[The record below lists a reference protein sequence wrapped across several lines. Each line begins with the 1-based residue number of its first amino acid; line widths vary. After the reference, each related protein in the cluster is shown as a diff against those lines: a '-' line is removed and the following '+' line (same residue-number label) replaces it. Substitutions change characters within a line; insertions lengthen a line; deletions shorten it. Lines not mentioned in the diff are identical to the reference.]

1 MNDIILKPILT
12 EKMADLGERLN
23 RYAFEVNSKSNKIEI
38 KNAIENAYG
47 VNVKAVNTMK
57 QGGGKRKMKYT
68 NKGVSFQRTKL
79 IKKAIVT
86 LEAVSYTHLR
96 AHETS

>member
-12 EKMADLGERLN
+12 EKMADLGEKLN

-68 NKGVSFQRTKL
+68 NRGVSFQRTKL

-86 LEAVSYTHLR
+86 LEEGDTIDLY
-96 AHETS
+96 ENI

>member
-23 RYAFEVNSKSNKIEI
+23 RYAFEVNSKANKIEI
-38 KNAIENAYG
+38 KNAVENAYG

-57 QGGGKRKMKYT
+57 HGGGKRKMKYT
-68 NKGVSFQRTKL
+68 NRGVSFQRTKL

-86 LEAVSYTHLR
+86 LEEGDTIDLY
-96 AHETS
+96 ENI

>member
-68 NKGVSFQRTKL
+68 NRGVSFQRTKL

-86 LEAVSYTHLR
+86 LVEGDTIDLY
-96 AHETS
+96 ENI

>member
-57 QGGGKRKMKYT
+57 QGGGKRKMKYS

-86 LEAVSYTHLR
+86 LEEGDTIDLY
-96 AHETS
+96 ENI

>member
-1 MNDIILKPILT
+1 MDNIIIKPILT

-23 RYAFEVNSKSNKIEI
+23 RYAFEVNTSANKIQI
-38 KNAIENAYG
+38 KDAVESAYG

-57 QGGGKRKMKYT
+57 HGGGKRKMKYT

-79 IKKAIVT
+79 VKKAIVT
-86 LEAVSYTHLR
+86 LDEGDTIDLY
-96 AHETS
+96 ENI

>member
-1 MNDIILKPILT
+1 MSDIILKPILT

-68 NKGVSFQRTKL
+68 NRGVSFQRTKL

-86 LEAVSYTHLR
+86 LEEGDTIDLY
-96 AHETS
+96 ENI

>member
-1 MNDIILKPILT
+1 MENIIIKPILT
-12 EKMADLGERLN
+12 EKMADLGEKLN
-23 RYAFEVNSKSNKIEI
+23 RYAFEVKNDANKIQI
-38 KNAIENAYG
+38 KNAVESAYG
-47 VNVKAVNTMK
+47 VNVKAVNTIK

-86 LEAVSYTHLR
+86 LDSSDTIDLYENI
-96 AHETS
+96 

>member
-12 EKMADLGERLN
+12 EKIDLGERLN
-23 RYAFEVNSKSNKIEI
+23 RYAFEVDSNANKIEI

-57 QGGGKRKMKYT
+57 HGGGKRKMKYT
-68 NKGVSFQRTKL
+68 NRGVSFQRNKL

-86 LEAVSYTHLR
+86 LEEGDTIDLY
-96 AHETS
+96 ENI

>member
-47 VNVKAVNTMK
+47 VTLK
-57 QGGGKRKMKYT
+57 Q
-68 NKGVSFQRTKL
+68 L
-79 IKKAIVT
+79 T
-86 LEAVSYTHLR
+86 L
-96 AHETS
+96 

>member
-23 RYAFEVNSKSNKIEI
+23 RYAYEVNSKSNKIEI

-68 NKGVSFQRTKL
+68 NRGVSFQRTKL

-86 LEAVSYTHLR
+86 LEEGDTIDLY
-96 AHETS
+96 ENI

>member
-1 MNDIILKPILT
+1 MDNIIIKPILT

-23 RYAFEVNSKSNKIEI
+23 RYAFEVNNNANKIQI
-38 KNAIENAYG
+38 KNAVESAYG

-57 QGGGKRKMKYT
+57 HGGGKRKMKYT

-79 IKKAIVT
+79 VKKAIVT
-86 LEAVSYTHLR
+86 LDKGDSIDLYENI
-96 AHETS
+96 

>member
-1 MNDIILKPILT
+1 MNDIILKSILT

-23 RYAFEVNSKSNKIEI
+23 RYAFEVDSNANKIEI

-57 QGGGKRKMKYT
+57 HGGGKRKMKYT
-68 NKGVSFQRTKL
+68 NRGVSFQRNKL

-86 LEAVSYTHLR
+86 LEEGDTIDLY
-96 AHETS
+96 ENI

>member
-86 LEAVSYTHLR
+86 LEEGDTIDLY
-96 AHETS
+96 ENI

>member
-23 RYAFEVNSKSNKIEI
+23 RYAFEVNSKANKIEI

-68 NKGVSFQRTKL
+68 NRGVSFQRTKL

-86 LEAVSYTHLR
+86 LEEGDTIDLY
-96 AHETS
+96 ENI

>member
-23 RYAFEVNSKSNKIEI
+23 RYAFEVNGKANKIEI

-57 QGGGKRKMKYT
+57 HGGGKRKMKYT
-68 NKGVSFQRTKL
+68 NRGVSFQRTKL

-86 LEAVSYTHLR
+86 LEEGDTIDLY
-96 AHETS
+96 ENI

>member
-1 MNDIILKPILT
+1 MYNIIIKPILT

-23 RYAFEVNSKSNKIEI
+23 RYAFEVNTSANKIQI
-38 KNAIENAYG
+38 KNAVESAYG

-57 QGGGKRKMKYT
+57 HGGGKRKMKYT

-79 IKKAIVT
+79 VKKAIVT
-86 LEAVSYTHLR
+86 LDEGDTIDLY
-96 AHETS
+96 ENI

>member
-68 NKGVSFQRTKL
+68 NRGVSFQRTKL

-86 LEAVSYTHLR
+86 LEEGDTID
-96 AHETS
+96 

>member
-1 MNDIILKPILT
+1 MNDKILKPILT

-86 LEAVSYTHLR
+86 LEEGDTIDLY
-96 AHETS
+96 ENI

>member
-23 RYAFEVNSKSNKIEI
+23 RYAFEVNIKANKIEI

-57 QGGGKRKMKYT
+57 HGGGKRKMKYT
-68 NKGVSFQRTKL
+68 NRGVSFQRTKL

-86 LEAVSYTHLR
+86 LEEGDTIDLY
-96 AHETS
+96 ENI

>member
-23 RYAFEVNSKSNKIEI
+23 RYAFEVNGKANKIEI

-57 QGGGKRKMKYT
+57 HGGGKRKMKYT
-68 NKGVSFQRTKL
+68 NRGVSFQRTKL

-86 LEAVSYTHLR
+86 LEEGDSIDLY
-96 AHETS
+96 ENI

>member
-68 NKGVSFQRTKL
+68 NKGVSFKRTKL

-86 LEAVSYTHLR
+86 LEEGDTIDLY
-96 AHETS
+96 ENI

>member
-23 RYAFEVNSKSNKIEI
+23 RYAFEVNSNANKIEI

-47 VNVKAVNTMK
+47 VNVKAVNTMM

-68 NKGVSFQRTKL
+68 NRGVSFQRNKL

-86 LEAVSYTHLR
+86 LEEGDTIDLY
-96 AHETS
+96 ENI

>member
-23 RYAFEVNSKSNKIEI
+23 RYAFEVNSKANKIEI

-57 QGGGKRKMKYT
+57 HGGGKRKMKYT
-68 NKGVSFQRTKL
+68 NRGVSFQRTKL

-86 LEAVSYTHLR
+86 LEEGDTIDLY
-96 AHETS
+96 ENI